1 VRRQPAGAVQRP
13 HVGTTELAVDYLQ
26 PGIDLAAAGPAHV
39 CGPHDARLRAGR
51 CIYNPDLDPG
61 LDGADAIIGY
71 LVQAITGAGPRL
83 PPG

>member
-1 VRRQPAGAVQRP
+1 V
-13 HVGTTELAVDYLQ
+13 
-26 PGIDLAAAGPAHV
+26 
-39 CGPHDARLRAGR
+39 

-71 LVQAITGAGPRL
+71 LVQAITGAGLRL